1 MTVTASATDE
11 GAVAYTEGVAYALLQ
26 GGSPEEHYVFRG
38 RPQFRVEVERE
49 GEVWIVHDR
58 VTGIHG
64 AGETPSDA
72 LGDFQ
77 RAVTEHLD
85 VLERQDA
92 ISEDLQVQLLYL
104 RERV

>member
-1 MTVTASATDE
+1 M
-11 GAVAYTEGVAYALLQ
+11 
-26 GGSPEEHYVFRG
+26 
-38 RPQFRVEVERE
+38 ERE
-49 GEVWIVHDR
+49 GQVWIVHDR

-64 AGETPSDA
+64 AGETPSEA

-77 RAVTEHLD
+77 RAAIEHLD

-92 ISEDLQVQLLYL
+92 LSEDLQAQLLYL

>member
-11 GAVAYTEGVAYALLQ
+11 VATTYIAGVTYAPLSKDSL
-26 GGSPEEHYVFRG
+26 EEHYVFQG
-38 RPQFRVEVERE
+38 SPQFRVEVERE
-49 GEVWIVHDR
+49 DQVWIVHDR

-64 AGETPSDA
+64 AGETPSEA

-77 RAVTEHLD
+77 RAAMEHLD

-92 ISEDLQVQLLYL
+92 LSEDLQAQLLYL